1 MVKPFHIEEIDPERF
16 TWDCYEV
23 DYGGR
28 LDLDYRQSI
37 DMKTMEWEIKKRA
50 IGYCDGSRLYVR
62 PKSDMYGL
70 MLEDDASTTSWMALT
85 GMPLNGQ
92 TSKGYLWLRLSMTI
106 SLTRC
111 SGSWRTTLNT

>member
-1 MVKPFHIEEIDPERF
+1 MVKPFHIEEINPERF

-37 DMKTMEWEIKKRA
+37 DMKTMEREIKKRA

-70 MLEDDASTTSWMALT
+70 MLEDDEGEKFWFHYPKTCLDYIMDGIDWDAIERA
-85 GMPLNGQ
+85 N
-92 TSKGYLWLRLSMTI
+92 RL
-106 SLTRC
+106 
-111 SGSWRTTLNT
+111 

>member
-1 MVKPFHIEEIDPERF
+1 MVKPFHIEEINPERF

-37 DMKTMEWEIKKRA
+37 DMKVMEREIKKRA

-70 MLEDDASTTSWMALT
+70 MLEDDEGEKFWFHYPKTCLDYIMDGIDWDAIERA
-85 GMPLNGQ
+85 N
-92 TSKGYLWLRLSMTI
+92 RL
-106 SLTRC
+106 
-111 SGSWRTTLNT
+111 

>member
-1 MVKPFHIEEIDPERF
+1 MVKPFHIEEINPERF

-37 DMKTMEWEIKKRA
+37 DMKTMEREIKKHA

-70 MLEDDASTTSWMALT
+70 MLEDDECEKFWFHYPKTCLDYIMDGIDWDAIERA
-85 GMPLNGQ
+85 N
-92 TSKGYLWLRLSMTI
+92 RL
-106 SLTRC
+106 
-111 SGSWRTTLNT
+111 

>member
-1 MVKPFHIEEIDPERF
+1 MVKPFHIDEINPERF

-28 LDLDYRQSI
+28 LGLDYRQSV
-37 DMKTMEWEIKKRA
+37 DMKTMEREIKKRA

-70 MLEDDASTTSWMALT
+70 MLEDDEGEKFWFHYPKTCLDYIMDGIDWDAIERA
-85 GMPLNGQ
+85 N
-92 TSKGYLWLRLSMTI
+92 RL
-106 SLTRC
+106 
-111 SGSWRTTLNT
+111 